1 MSLYKVI
8 LLGKM
13 YWGSKMMDEHMKRR
27 LDKQKQLFKQLG
39 IQLDALSIHEKQ
51 FNYKLRGYD
60 PDEVDEFLDVIIKDY
75 ERFYAHISDLMDKW
89 QEQQYTIRSM
99 KNAPKPEAD
108 PNLIDR
114 KQIEDVVK
122 QLEYS
127 IRQLKGKTARPEMRD
142 PYLD

>member
-1 MSLYKVI
+1 MGVV
-8 LLGKM
+8 
-13 YWGSKMMDEHMKRR
+13 MMDEHMKRR

-60 PDEVDEFLDVIIKDY
+60 PDEVDEFLDLVIKDY

-114 KQIEDVVK
+114 KQLEEVVK

-127 IRQLKGKTARPEMRD
+127 IRQLKGKMPRPEARD